1 MDLQHLK
8 IEQLN
13 GSNYSTW
20 AVRVENAL
28 TLKSWVAAIQ
38 PRPAGA
44 DPAAAIPPA
53 DAAGEEAEALA
64 AAAANA
70 AAAAA
75 PAVTPEMDA
84 KAKALI
90 MNYVADAQLAT
101 VREATS
107 ARAAWLA
114 LEAIFQPKTAARRL
128 QLKMELN
135 SIRKAPTESI
145 NDYVARASLLQSQL
159 VAAGNPIP
167 EEDITLALLSGLPS
181 EYETVREVL
190 IGQEQALEHTT
201 VLARLTQAEQRLANS
216 SPAGSGTPAFS
227 AVQTSHDAGG
237 TSNKDITCYYCGRK
251 GHYKREC
258 HSKQRDEA
266 RGIRRSSTSEAAA
279 GAGGGSRGRGRRP
292 LMRGRRPAGA
302 PPGGAIAC
310 AATSASSHPSTWV
323 VDSGASFHITPDV
336 GQLREMRQLERPIFI
351 TFGTGQQLAAT
362 FEGKALISGAGQRPL
377 ELNNV
382 LLVPDA
388 AHNLFSVR
396 AAAARGVAARFSASG
411 CTLYAADGSVAATAP
426 YSNGAYQLEGAVS
439 SPKAFIAAQ
448 RSKGEHAVQ
457 LWHRRLSHVSMS
469 TLAHTVRN
477 GLVRGLRIPA
487 GAMAALQD
495 SPPPCTPC
503 LTGKSHR
510 LSFPTSETKTQQP
523 LELLHMDLMGPIK
536 PAAAADGASYLATF
550 LDDYSGLAIVQ
561 PIKTK
566 DAALEAARRIIPLL
580 ETQSGYK
587 LKAIRTD
594 NGGEYISKAF
604 DTWLR
609 PKGVIHQLTAPYT
622 PQQNGKAERLNRT
635 IMDRVRAMLAESGLD
650 PSLWAEAAL
659 TAAYTRNRSA
669 TPTQALTPYE
679 AFFGVQPSVDHLRV
693 FGSTAYVHV
702 LESKRQGKLEARGT
716 PGAMVGYQ
724 PGSKAW
730 RIWRPD
736 TQDFTITRDAIFDE
750 SPPAPPSTGEQQ
762 VGQPAQHGSAAAGSR
777 RRTLQIP
784 TPWDVPD
791 EREGDSSP
799 QREAT
804 PGTQLASLFSL
815 GAQQAAQQQQGAA
828 GAGGSGGG
836 GTGQPAAV
844 PAGAAAPLQPPQ
856 APIPF
861 DAGPAAAAGRRG
873 PRITYGAM
881 AMAMSATAIK
891 EPLTYEQA
899 MQSEQAT
906 EWRAAMDDEL
916 RSLAAN
922 NTWTMATP
930 PPGVKP
936 IASKWVY
943 KLKTDSRGNID
954 RFKARLVAKGFTQRA
969 GIDYT
974 EVYAPVSKP
983 ATLRTLLATVA
994 AQDLE
999 LHQLDIKTAFL
1010 NGELEE
1016 DIWLQQ
1022 PPGYQEGDG
1031 TLACHLHKSLYGL
1044 KQASRSWHLRLHE
1057 ELTTYGFTASTADP
1071 GLYTYSGKS
1080 GPTYLLVYVD
1090 DILIAAPDLAAVK
1103 TIKSKLSASF
1113 DAHDLGPAEFFLGM
1127 SITRDRPNKALK
1139 LAQPLLTTEILSDY
1153 GMLDCA
1159 PKSTPLSS
1167 TAKVTGDGELLAA
1180 EMPYR
1185 QLVGSLLYLSV
1196 CTRPDIAHAVGALSK
1211 YLAAPTTDH
1220 WLMAKRVLRYLAGTT
1235 STGINFT
1242 GTSSITGYCDA
1253 DYAGDLDTRRS
1264 TTAYVFTL
1272 NGGAISWNS
1281 RRQPTVAA
1289 STTEAEYM
1297 AAAAAVKEGLWLR
1310 TLLADMSLSH
1320 ANITI
1325 MADNQSAIK
1334 LLKNPIS
1341 SQRSKH
1347 IDVAYHFARERV
1359 MRHEICFKYIST
1371 DKMIADALTKAVPET
1386 KLALCRTGMGVY

>member
-13 GSNYSTW
+13 SSNYSTW

-28 TLKSWVAAIQ
+28 ILKGWAAAIQ
-38 PRPAGA
+38 PRPVGAVPAPAAA
-44 DPAAAIPPA
+44 DPAA
-53 DAAGEEAEALA
+53 DSAGGSEPA
-64 AAAANA
+64 AAATALA
-70 AAAAA
+70 
-75 PAVTPEMDA
+75 EMDA

-107 ARAAWLA
+107 ARASWLA
-114 LEAIFQPKTAARRL
+114 LEAIFMPKTAARRL

-135 SIRKAPTESI
+135 SIRKAPAESI

-159 VAAGNPIP
+159 VAAGNPVP

-181 EYETVREVL
+181 EYDTIREVI
-190 IGQEQALEHTT
+190 IGQEQALERTN
-201 VLARLTQAEQRLANS
+201 VLARLIQAEQRLANS

-227 AVQTSHDAGG
+227 AVQASNEAGR
-237 TSNKDITCYYCGRK
+237 TSNKDITCYYCGKK

-266 RGIRRSSTSEAAA
+266 RGIRRSSTSETAA
-279 GAGGGSRGRGRRP
+279 GARGGMSRALGHRP
-292 LMRGRRPAGA
+292 ALMRIRHAAGA
-302 PPGGAIAC
+302 PPSGAIAC
-310 AATSASSHPSTWV
+310 AANSASSQPTTWL
-323 VDSGASFHITPDV
+323 VDSGASYHITPDV
-336 GQLREMRQLERPIFI
+336 GQLHDVQQLQRPILI

-382 LLVPDA
+382 LLIPDA
-388 AHNLFSVR
+388 AVNLFSVR

-411 CTLYAADGSVAATAP
+411 CTLYAADGSVAAKAP
-426 YSNGAYQLEGAVS
+426 LISGAYQLEGAVS
-439 SPKAFIAAQ
+439 SPTAFSATQ
-448 RSKGEHAVQ
+448 SSKGEQAVQ
-457 LWHRRLSHVSMS
+457 LWHRRLSHLS
-469 TLAHTVRN
+469 TGSLAHTARH
-477 GLVRGLRIPA
+477 GLVRGMTIPRSTMATLRE
-487 GAMAALQD
+487 D
-495 SPPPCTPC
+495 SVPPCVPC

-510 LSFPTSETKTQQP
+510 LSFPTSETKATQP

-536 PAAAADGASYLATF
+536 PSAPDGARYLATF
-550 LDDYSGLAIVQ
+550 LDDYSGFAIVQ

-566 DAALEAARRIIPLL
+566 DNVLEAAQRIIPWLQN
-580 ETQSGYK
+580 QSGYN
-587 LKAIRTD
+587 LKAVRTD

-604 DTWLR
+604 NAWLES
-609 PKGVIHQLTAPYT
+609 KAATHQLTAPYT
-622 PQQNGKAERLNRT
+622 PQQNGKAERFNRT

-650 PSLWAEAAL
+650 PKLWAEAAL
-659 TAAYTRNRSA
+659 TATYTRNRSA
-669 TPTQALTPYE
+669 TTNQALTPYE
-679 AFFGVQPSVDHLRV
+679 AFFGMQPSVDHLRV

-702 LESKRQGKLEARGT
+702 PEDKRQGKLGPRST
-716 PGAMVGYQ
+716 PGVMVGYQ
-724 PGSKAW
+724 RGSKAW
-730 RIWRPD
+730 RIWQPD
-736 TQDFTITRDAIFDE
+736 TQDFIITRDAIFDE
-750 SPPAPPSTGEQQ
+750 RPPAPPSIGEQQ
-762 VGQPAQHGSAAAGSR
+762 GAQPVQLGSTAAARRSKASR
-777 RRTLQIP
+777 LFIP
-784 TPWDVPD
+784 APWDESDQP
-791 EREGDSSP
+791 EGDSIW
-799 QREAT
+799 QRAAT
-804 PGTQLASLFSL
+804 PGTQLATIFNM
-815 GAQQAAQQQQGAA
+815 GAQQAAQQQGAA

-836 GTGQPAAV
+836 GAGQPAAV
-844 PAGAAAPLQPPQ
+844 PAGAAPPLQPSQ
-856 APIPF
+856 APLPF
-861 DAGPAAAAGRRG
+861 NAGPAAAAGRRA
-873 PRITYGAM
+873 PRVTYG

-891 EPLTYEQA
+891 EPLTYEEA
-899 MQSEQAT
+899 MQSEQAA

-922 NTWTMATP
+922 NTWTMAAP

-1057 ELTTYGFTASTADP
+1057 ELTTYGFAASTADP
-1071 GLYTYSGKS
+1071 GLYTYTGKS

-1090 DILIAAPDLAAVK
+1090 DILIAAPDLTAVD

-1127 SITRDRPNKALK
+1127 RITRDRPSKALK

-1153 GMLDCA
+1153 GMLDSA

-1167 TAKVTGDGELLAA
+1167 TAKLTGDGEPLAA

-1211 YLAAPTTDH
+1211 FLAAPTTDH

-1235 STGINFT
+1235 SAGINFT
-1242 GTSSITGYCDA
+1242 AASPVTGYCDA

-1297 AAAAAVKEGLWLR
+1297 AAAAAVKEGLWIR

-1320 ANITI
+1320 STITI